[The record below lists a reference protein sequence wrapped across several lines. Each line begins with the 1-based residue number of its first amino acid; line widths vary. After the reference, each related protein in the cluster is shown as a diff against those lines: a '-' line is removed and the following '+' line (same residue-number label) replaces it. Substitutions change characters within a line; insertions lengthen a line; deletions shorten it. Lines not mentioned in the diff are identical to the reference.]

1 MFYLGFFGYKW
12 VKNFPDLVSFFI
24 LYDNFFWL
32 STYFWINWISRSIGF
47 PVSFEKKIIKKIQYS
62 RSLSDSE
69 NYWCRHQ
76 QPYNFFPISEHLQ
89 ITQENQNQLIQSE
102 KIAVTGGKKFLD
114 YLKRKDFYNQLEKI
128 FISLITGE
136 PVYV

>member
-1 MFYLGFFGYKW
+1 MSQKFSRFGVVFYTLW
-12 VKNFPDLVSFFI
+12 Q
-24 LYDNFFWL
+24 FFWL

-47 PVSFEKKIIKKIQYS
+47 PESFEKKIIKKIEYS

-69 NYWCRHQ
+69 NYWCGHQ

>member
-1 MFYLGFFGYKW
+1 MAIFLTL
-12 VKNFPDLVSFFI
+12 DLFLDQLDFQINKISWI
-24 LYDNFFWL
+24 FWKK
-32 STYFWINWISRSIGF
+32 
-47 PVSFEKKIIKKIQYS
+47 KKIIEKIEYS
-62 RSLSDSE
+62 RSLSDPE
-69 NYWCRHQ
+69 NYWCGHQ

-114 YLKRKDFYNQLEKI
+114 YLKRKDFYNQLKKI